1 MNLRIDA
8 TLLKRLLTLA
18 SIFIVVK
25 ATMLIVSYLFLP
37 TEGINTIPQERDH
50 FYYKYYV
57 ARAMGI
63 EAAKKVVKTADNQVA
78 KGPLNEMH
86 FNGTLKAIYATA
98 TNPFIAVESG
108 GKVKLLSINDTLEGY
123 TLKEIHSEYATFVKG
138 GAKFALRFKESKSAK
153 KMSYSMAESEEIPD
167 IDAPVYVKRKEIH
180 YYAKNLKQIWKN
192 IKIKELV
199 SKNRKLQGFK
209 VTWIKKGSIFDKIGL
224 KKDDVILGV
233 NNKKFK
239 SISQV
244 FKIYN
249 NIQKMDSLKLSIRR
263 GSEQMELEYEIL

>member
-8 TLLKRLLTLA
+8 TLLKRLITITA
-18 SIFIVVK
+18 IFIVIK
-25 ATMLIVSYLFLP
+25 AAMLILSYLFLP
-37 TEGINTIPQERDH
+37 TEGINSVPLERDH
-50 FYYKYYV
+50 FYYKYRI

-63 EAAKKVVKTADNQVA
+63 EATKVAPKKAQNQVA
-78 KGPLNEMH
+78 SGPLNEMH

-98 TNPFIAVESG
+98 INPFIAVESA

-123 TLKEIHSEYATFVKG
+123 TLKEIHPEYATFIKG
-138 GAKFALRFKESKSAK
+138 GAKFALRFKANKNGA
-153 KMSYSMAESEEIPD
+153 KMSYSKAEDEEIPD

-199 SKNRKLQGFK
+199 SKDRKLQGFK

-233 NNKKFK
+233 NNKQFK

-249 NIQKMDSLKLSIRR
+249 NIQKMDNLKLTIRR